1 VELHAV
7 PQNSSNEEYTEDKD
21 RERSNEQIEEEVD
34 ENEECTLKGEDD
46 GSNNRKLPLFHI
58 QPIRLF
64 HISLE

>member
-1 VELHAV
+1 VELHEV

-21 RERSNEQIEEEVD
+21 RERSNEQIGEEVD

-46 GSNNRKLPLFHI
+46 GSNNGKLHLFPI
-58 QPIRLF
+58 QLIRIF